1 MVRRVP
7 DGQPCSDVRVLVYF
21 GGAEGETR
29 IGGRGDVGVRGK
41 QGLELALGVQGWG
54 GQQPRV
60 DAHCDLMHDACRVGD
75 AVGGLQDGTG
85 GYRGS
90 QEVGHGCGR
99 DQGTRRG
106 VGK

>member
-7 DGQPCSDVRVLVYF
+7 GQPCSDVRVLVYF
-21 GGAEGETR
+21 GGAERETGV
-29 IGGRGDVGVRGK
+29 GGRGDVRVRGK
-41 QGLELALGVQGWG
+41 EGLELALGVQGGG

-75 AVGGLQDGTG
+75 TVGGLEDRAG

-90 QEVGHGCGR
+90 QEVGHGRSG
-99 DQGTRRG
+99 DQRTRWG
-106 VGK
+106 VGQ